1 MSADVINLRQARK
14 QREREARVKQAE
26 ENRVKHGRKK
36 VEREQTERQAKTQA
50 ELLDGHW
57 LDQPAENSPGHAAD
71 DDGTDQD
78 KP

>member
-14 QREREARVKQAE
+14 RREREAGRKQAD

-36 VEREQTERQAKTQA
+36 VEREHAEREAKAQA

-57 LDQPAENSPGHAAD
+57 LDQSVEKSPNNASA

>member
-14 QREREARVKQAE
+14 QREREARRKQAE
-26 ENRVKHGRKK
+26 ENRAKHGRKK
-36 VEREQTERQAKTQA
+36 IEREQAERETKTQA

-57 LDQPAENSPGHAAD
+57 LDQPAENSPDHAPAD
-71 DDGTDQD
+71 DSTDQD

>member
-14 QREREARVKQAE
+14 LREREARRRQAE

-36 VEREQTERQAKTQA
+36 AEREQAEKEAKAKA

-57 LDQPAENSPGHAAD
+57 LGQPAASTPAQVPD
-71 DDGTDQD
+71 DNGAPED
-78 KP
+78 KS